1 MSFVVTGGGTGGHI
15 YPALAIARGLQ
26 DRFGSK
32 VFYIGGTLGLE
43 AEIIPAEGFPFR
55 GIPLAGL
62 KRGLSPSNILAIW
75 LAGAG
80 ILKAYRYLKQ
90 IRPAVVVGTGGYVCG
105 PVVLAAALSGIPT
118 MIHEQNALPG
128 ITNRILSRFVGGVAL
143 TFEDSRKYFP
153 LRNFVKVTG
162 LPVRKDIFSKS
173 KKQAR
178 EKLGLPPNGML
189 ILSFGG
195 SQGARS
201 INNAM
206 RLALKHFSGRKDI
219 FFFHVAGPNNYDK
232 FLNDLKEKGINM
244 DNCGNITITSYMHDM
259 PSVLAAADLLI
270 SRAGATTLAEMTA
283 VGLPAI
289 LVPYPYAAENHQ
301 EYNARSVEK
310 RGAAVVVKDSNLSG
324 DFLVTQ
330 IEKLISCPQVLEE
343 MTKASKELGRP
354 DAVDGILDCV
364 QYLLDN
370 KRK

>member
-1 MSFVVTGGGTGGHI
+1 MRFVVTGGGTGGHI

-32 VFYIGGTLGLE
+32 VSYIGGILGME
-43 AEIIPAEGFPFR
+43 AEIVPAEGLSFR

-62 KRGLSPSNILAIW
+62 KRGLSPSNIMAVW
-75 LAGAG
+75 LAAAG
-80 ILKAYRYLKQ
+80 ILKAYRYLKE
-90 IRPAVVVGTGGYVCG
+90 IRPAAVVGTGGYVCG

-128 ITNRILSRFVGGVAL
+128 ITNRILSRFVRGVVL

-153 LRNFVKVTG
+153 SGIFVKVTG
-162 LPVRKDIFSKS
+162 LPVRKDIFFKN

-178 EKLGLPPNGML
+178 EMLGLPPDGML

-206 RLALKHFSGRKDI
+206 KLVLKHFSGRKDI
-219 FFFHVAGPNNYDK
+219 FFFHVAGPNNYDEFVTDIK
-232 FLNDLKEKGINM
+232 AEGINM

-259 PSVLAAADLLI
+259 PSALAAADLLI
-270 SRAGATTLAEMTA
+270 CRAGAATLAEMTV

-301 EYNARSVEK
+301 EYNARSLEK

-324 DFLVTQ
+324 NFLVTQ
-330 IEKLISCPQVLEE
+330 IEKLTSCPRMLKE
-343 MTKASKELGRP
+343 MSKASRELGRP
-354 DAVDGILDCV
+354 GAVDDILDCV